1 MMPAVQVV
9 KLIYPEALPEPFL
22 LAGFVDYPAGMV
34 ADRFERHPF
43 AQAVL
48 VLRGQFFFEGPGTG
62 VVVGGPNEALVV
74 PTGAAHRYGVH
85 GEADTATFMV
95 NFHVPSLAQ
104 FGHAAEAFG
113 GPAEGPWRVCLVARD
128 LEPLVEQLRRE
139 CEGPRPAST
148 AVMHALVNLFL
159 ARLAEA
165 RLRRE
170 AREVA
175 AAVPLPVRRALRVI
189 ETCYATPLA
198 LPDLA
203 RAAELGVS
211 RFSELFRRHLGVS
224 PMAYLMDYRLR
235 TAAVLLRSSGF
246 AVADIARNVGFS
258 SPQYFARRF
267 GLAFRKSPSEY
278 RATGGDNP

>member
-1 MMPAVQVV
+1 MAPALQVV

-22 LAGFVDYPAGMV
+22 LAGFVDYPAGMAV
-34 ADRFERHPF
+34 ERFEKHPF

-48 VLRGQFFFEGPGTG
+48 VLRGGFFFEGPDTG
-62 VVVGGPNEALVV
+62 VVAAGPDAALVV
-74 PTGAAHRYGVH
+74 PTGAAHRYGVY
-85 GEADTATFMV
+85 GEADAATFMV

-104 FGHAAEAFG
+104 FGYAAEAFG
-113 GPAEGPWRVCLVARD
+113 GAAEGPWQVRLEPRD
-128 LEPLVEQLRRE
+128 LAPLVEQLRRE
-139 CEGPRPAST
+139 CEGGRPAST

-175 AAVPLPVRRALRVI
+175 TALPLSVRRALRVI
-189 ETCYATPLA
+189 ETRYATPLT
-198 LPDLA
+198 LPVLA
-203 RAAELGVS
+203 EAGGLGVS
-211 RFSELFRRHLGVS
+211 RFSELFRQHLEVS
-224 PMAYLMDYRLR
+224 PMAYLTGYRLR

-246 AVADIARNVGFS
+246 AVADIARTVGFS

-267 GLAFRKSPSEY
+267 GLAFHKSPSEY
-278 RATGGDNP
+278 RACGGDGP